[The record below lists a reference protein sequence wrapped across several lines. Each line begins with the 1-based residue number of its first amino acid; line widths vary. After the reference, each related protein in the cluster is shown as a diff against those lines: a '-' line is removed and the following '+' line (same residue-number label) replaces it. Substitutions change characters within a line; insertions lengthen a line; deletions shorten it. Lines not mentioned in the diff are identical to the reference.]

1 MGSPSAMGESL
12 ALLGNGE
19 QSGYSNGIASTIC
32 NWGIEMDDVP
42 EVDASLIDND
52 DIFQP
57 KWWEII
63 AVGVAGTVLY
73 VLELPAVWWLVGCVF
88 VGCWMLQNCVRR
100 LALRDALHTQMLD
113 RRIQILERQVS
124 AMRAAVARRPL

>member
-1 MGSPSAMGESL
+1 
-12 ALLGNGE
+12 
-19 QSGYSNGIASTIC
+19 
-32 NWGIEMDDVP
+32 MDDIP

-63 AVGVAGTVLY
+63 AVAVAGTALY
-73 VLELPAVWWLVGCVF
+73 MLELPTVWWAAGVLF
-88 VGCWMLQNCVRR
+88 MGCWVLHNCVRR

-113 RRIQILERQVS
+113 RRIQILERQVT
-124 AMRAAVARRPL
+124 AMRVGIDELHRREAMRRREKA

>member
-1 MGSPSAMGESL
+1 
-12 ALLGNGE
+12 
-19 QSGYSNGIASTIC
+19 
-32 NWGIEMDDVP
+32 MDDIP

-63 AVGVAGTVLY
+63 AVVVAGTALY
-73 VLELPAVWWLVGCVF
+73 VLELPTVWWVAACLF
-88 VGCWMLQNCVRR
+88 IGCWVLQNCVRR

-113 RRIQILERQVS
+113 RRIQILERQVT
-124 AMRAAVARRPL
+124 AMRVGIDELHRREAMRRRERT